1 MRSGDVTAALD
12 QIVLQPKP
20 LAAAADHLAAG
31 TSGTPELR
39 VPRPVWTFLIAGLHR
54 HAGRPLCVVAPTDEE
69 ARDLSIE
76 IAAIRGS
83 GHVALWPS
91 RGVPSGGAVGPSPH
105 LVGLRAAALGKVADP
120 QTIVVASVGALVE
133 RMSSIAATPL
143 VLRRGGQVA
152 QELPELLVAMGYERV
167 PQVAERGEMAV
178 RGGIVDVYPTTADQ
192 PVRIDMFGDEVDDI
206 RVFSPFTQVTIGKIA
221 EVAIWPAVEPD
232 GTMVD
237 TADLIADATVVR
249 LAPAQFPTALKD
261 AISLAEDE
269 AQAGALGDPAA
280 LLTVLAD
287 RSRLDIAPPAGE
299 AAGVIDAREAR
310 FAARGSAEAQAE
322 LGRLSGGALRVL
334 VCFPRRGDME
344 RAAIQ
349 LPRVSPSVVDPA
361 VDLPREGAVSI
372 GVVPIRRGFIS
383 RDLGLAV
390 IPEHEI
396 LRRRRASDRAPVG
409 RRLRSF
415 LELRVGDHVVHEDHG
430 IGRLV
435 GFETQT
441 VANVTRDY
449 LALAFAGEDR
459 VWVPQDQ
466 LDKVTRYIGS
476 DGSAPP
482 LSKLG
487 GKAWERLKAR
497 VRAAVHEMAGEL
509 FALYEKR
516 ASVRGHVFPEND
528 DAMDEFARRFKYR
541 ETPDQE
547 RAIDEVMADMER
559 AQPMDRLICGDVGFG
574 KTEVAM
580 RAAYKAAIDGKQ
592 VLVLVP
598 TTLLAGQH
606 LGTFRERFADTPV
619 EIDMISRLR
628 STAETKASLQAF
640 RDGKLDILIGTHRVL
655 GMDVQPKDLGLVVL
669 DEEQRFGVAQKENLR
684 KLRLNVDVL
693 SLSATPIP
701 RTLQMSLSGMRDI
714 SVIETAPSGRRATA
728 THVGEFDEELVR
740 EALTSEKQ
748 RGGQSFWLHNRVES
762 IEDAANVVRALVPD
776 QTVLVAHGQMAEQ
789 ELEDVMVAFMRGDA
803 DVLVSSTII
812 EAGLDIPNANT
823 LVVERADML
832 GLSQLYQLRG
842 RVGRSDA
849 SAHAYLFYP
858 SADQLTR
865 DAAARLRAIADYT
878 ELGSGLRIAMR
889 DLEIRGAG
897 NLLGDEQSGHVAA
910 IGFELYLQMLNDAI
924 AAKRGDTL
932 VERDARI
939 EIPVSAYIPSDYV
952 GFEAAKIDLHRRIA
966 TADERTLD
974 GLTAELT
981 DRFGP
986 PPPPVQALILVQRL
1000 RLKVLRAGA
1009 QHLAIRAGKVVVA
1022 PLALTSA
1029 QLRAL
1034 RTTASR
1040 AVYSSADRTVSIS
1053 APTSPQ
1059 ERLQV
1064 AETVLDAVIDA
1075 VADAA

>member
-1 MRSGDVTAALD
+1 
-12 QIVLQPKP
+12 
-20 LAAAADHLAAG
+20 
-31 TSGTPELR
+31 
-39 VPRPVWTFLIAGLHR
+39 
-54 HAGRPLCVVAPTDEE
+54 
-69 ARDLSIE
+69 
-76 IAAIRGS
+76 
-83 GHVALWPS
+83 
-91 RGVPSGGAVGPSPH
+91 
-105 LVGLRAAALGKVADP
+105 VADP
-120 QTIVVASVGALVE
+120 SRIVVASVGALIE
-133 RMSSIAATPL
+133 RMSATAATPL
-143 VLRRGGQVA
+143 ELRRGGQVTDDLIE
-152 QELPELLVAMGYERV
+152 QLVALGYERV

-178 RGGIVDVYPTTADQ
+178 RGGIVDVYPTTSDQ
-192 PVRIDMFGDEVDDI
+192 PVRIDMFGDEIDDI
-206 RVFSPFTQVTIGKIA
+206 RVFSPFTQVTIGTVP
-221 EVAIWPAVEPD
+221 EVTIWPAVEPE
-232 GTMVD
+232 GSMVD
-237 TADLIADATVVR
+237 TTTLIGDATVVR
-249 LAPAQFPTALKD
+249 LAPTQFAAALKD
-261 AISLAEDE
+261 AIAVAEDE
-269 AQAGALGDPAA
+269 AEAGVLGEPTELIDM
-280 LLTVLAD
+280 LA
-287 RSRLDIAPPAGE
+287 RNARLDIAPPAGE
-299 AAGVIDAREAR
+299 ASGVIDAREAR
-310 FAARGSAEAQAE
+310 FASRGSAEAQSE
-322 LGRLSGGALRVL
+322 LGRLSGGALRVV

-344 RAAIQ
+344 RAALQ
-349 LPRVSPSVVDPA
+349 LPRVNPKVIDPA
-361 VDLPREGAVSI
+361 SELPREGVVSLAVI
-372 GVVPIRRGFIS
+372 PIRRGFIS
-383 RDLGLAV
+383 RDLGIAI

-476 DGSAPP
+476 DGSPPP

-516 ASVRGHVFPEND
+516 AQIRGHVFPEND
-528 DAMDEFARRFKYR
+528 EAMDAFARSFKHR
-541 ETPDQE
+541 ETLDQE

-559 AQPMDRLICGDVGFG
+559 PQPMDRLICGDVGFG

-580 RAAYKAAIDGKQ
+580 RAAHKAAIDGKQ

-606 LGTFRERFADTPV
+606 LGTFRERFSETPI

-628 STAETKASLQAF
+628 TASETKATLQSF

-714 SVIETAPSGRRATA
+714 SVIETPPSGRRAIA
-728 THVGEFDEELVR
+728 THVGEYDEELVK
-740 EALTSEKQ
+740 EALTAEKE

-762 IEDAANVVRALVPD
+762 IEDAAQMVRALVPE

-803 DVLVSSTII
+803 DILVSSTII

-823 LVVERADML
+823 LIVERADLL

-865 DAAARLRAIADYT
+865 DAAARLRAIGDYT

-932 VERDARI
+932 AERDARI
-939 EIPVSAYIPSDYV
+939 EIPVSAFIPSEYV

-966 TADERTLD
+966 TAGEDTLD
-974 GLTAELT
+974 RLAAELT

-1000 RLKVLRAGA
+1000 KLKVLRAGA
-1009 QHLAIRAGKVVVA
+1009 QHLAVRGGKVVIA

-1029 QLRAL
+1029 QLRSL
-1034 RTTASR
+1034 RTSVAR
-1040 AVYSSADRTVSIS
+1040 AVYSSADRTVSIT

-1059 ERLQV
+1059 ERLEV
-1064 AETVLDAVIDA
+1064 AETVLDAVISA

>member
-1 MRSGDVTAALD
+1 MTAALD
-12 QIVLQPKP
+12 EIILQPRP
-20 LAAAADHLAAG
+20 LAAAADHLASHAA
-31 TSGTPELR
+31 GTPEIR
-39 VPRPVWTFLIAGLHR
+39 VPRPAWTMLVAALHR
-54 HAGRPLCVVAPTDEE
+54 RAQRALLVVAPTDED
-69 ARDLSIE
+69 ARDISIE
-76 IAAIRGS
+76 VAAFRGTR
-83 GHVALWPS
+83 HVSLWPS
-91 RGVPSGGAVGPSPH
+91 RGVPSGGAVGASPH
-105 LVGLRAAALGKVADP
+105 LVGLRAAALGQVADP
-120 QTIVVASVGALVE
+120 SRIVVASVGALIE
-133 RMSSIAATPL
+133 RMSATAATPL
-143 VLRRGGQVA
+143 ELRRGGQVA
-152 QELPELLVAMGYERV
+152 DDLIDQLVALGYERV

-178 RGGIVDVYPTTADQ
+178 RGGIVDVYPTTSDQ
-192 PVRIDMFGDEVDDI
+192 PVRIDMFGDEIDDI
-206 RVFSPFTQVTIGKIA
+206 RVFSPFTQVTIGTVP
-221 EVAIWPAVEPD
+221 EVTIWPAVEPE
-232 GTMVD
+232 GSMVD
-237 TADLIADATVVR
+237 TTTLIGDATVVR
-249 LAPAQFPTALKD
+249 LAPTQFAAALKD
-261 AISLAEDE
+261 AIAVAEDE
-269 AQAGALGDPAA
+269 AEAGVLGEPTELIDM
-280 LLTVLAD
+280 LA
-287 RSRLDIAPPAGE
+287 RNARLDIAPPAGE
-299 AAGVIDAREAR
+299 ASGVIDAREAR
-310 FAARGSAEAQAE
+310 FASRGSAEAQSE
-322 LGRLSGGALRVL
+322 LGRLSGGALRVV

-344 RAAIQ
+344 RAALQ
-349 LPRVSPSVVDPA
+349 LPRVNPKVIDPA
-361 VDLPREGAVSI
+361 SELPREGVVSLAVI
-372 GVVPIRRGFIS
+372 PIRRGFIS
-383 RDLGLAV
+383 RDLGIAI

-476 DGSAPP
+476 DGSPPP

-516 ASVRGHVFPEND
+516 AQIRGHVFPEND
-528 DAMDEFARRFKYR
+528 EAMDAFARSFKHR
-541 ETPDQE
+541 ETLDQE

-559 AQPMDRLICGDVGFG
+559 PQPMDRLICGDVGFG

-580 RAAYKAAIDGKQ
+580 RAAHKAAIDGKQ

-606 LGTFRERFADTPV
+606 LGTFRERFSETPI

-628 STAETKASLQAF
+628 TASETKATLQSF

-714 SVIETAPSGRRATA
+714 SVIETPPSGRRAIA
-728 THVGEFDEELVR
+728 THVGEYDEELVK
-740 EALTSEKQ
+740 EALTAEKE

-762 IEDAANVVRALVPD
+762 IEDAAQMVRALVPE

-803 DVLVSSTII
+803 DILVSSTII

-823 LVVERADML
+823 LIVERADLL

-865 DAAARLRAIADYT
+865 DAAARLRAIGDYT

-932 VERDARI
+932 AERDARI
-939 EIPVSAYIPSDYV
+939 EIPVSAFIPSEYV

-966 TADERTLD
+966 TAGEDTLD
-974 GLTAELT
+974 RLAAELT

-1000 RLKVLRAGA
+1000 KLKVLRAGA
-1009 QHLAIRAGKVVVA
+1009 QHLAVRGGKVVIA

-1029 QLRAL
+1029 QLRSL
-1034 RTTASR
+1034 RTSVAR
-1040 AVYSSADRTVSIS
+1040 PVYSSADRTVSIT

-1059 ERLQV
+1059 ERLEV
-1064 AETVLDAVIDA
+1064 AETVLDAVISA

>member
-1 MRSGDVTAALD
+1 
-12 QIVLQPKP
+12 
-20 LAAAADHLAAG
+20 
-31 TSGTPELR
+31 
-39 VPRPVWTFLIAGLHR
+39 LIG
-54 HAGRPLCVVAPTDEE
+54 
-69 ARDLSIE
+69 
-76 IAAIRGS
+76 
-83 GHVALWPS
+83 
-91 RGVPSGGAVGPSPH
+91 
-105 LVGLRAAALGKVADP
+105 
-120 QTIVVASVGALVE
+120 
-133 RMSSIAATPL
+133 
-143 VLRRGGQVA
+143 
-152 QELPELLVAMGYERV
+152 
-167 PQVAERGEMAV
+167 
-178 RGGIVDVYPTTADQ
+178 
-192 PVRIDMFGDEVDDI
+192 
-206 RVFSPFTQVTIGKIA
+206 
-221 EVAIWPAVEPD
+221 
-232 GTMVD
+232 
-237 TADLIADATVVR
+237 DATVVR
-249 LAPAQFPTALKD
+249 LAPTQFATALKE
-261 AISLAEDE
+261 AIALAEDE
-269 AQAGALGDPAA
+269 AEAGALGEPTELID
-280 LLTVLAD
+280 LLA
-287 RSRLDIAPPAGE
+287 RNARLDIAPPAGE

-310 FAARGSAEAQAE
+310 FAARGSAEAQTE

-349 LPRVSPSVVDPA
+349 LPRVNPKVVDPA
-361 VDLPREGAVSI
+361 NDLPSEGVVSLA
-372 GVVPIRRGFIS
+372 VVPIRRGFIS
-383 RDLGLAV
+383 RDLGIAI

-476 DGSAPP
+476 DGSPPP

-516 ASVRGHVFPEND
+516 AQIRGHVFPEND
-528 DAMDEFARRFKYR
+528 EAMDAFARSFKHR
-541 ETPDQE
+541 ETLDQE

-559 AQPMDRLICGDVGFG
+559 PQPMDRLICGDVGFG

-580 RAAYKAAIDGKQ
+580 RAAHKAAIDGKQ

-606 LGTFRERFADTPV
+606 LGTFRERFAETPI

-628 STAETKASLQAF
+628 TPTETKATLQAF

-714 SVIETAPSGRRATA
+714 SVIETPPSGRRAIA
-728 THVGEFDEELVR
+728 THVGEYDEELVK
-740 EALTSEKQ
+740 EALVKEKE

-762 IEDAANVVRALVPD
+762 IEDAAEMVRALVPD
-776 QTVLVAHGQMAEQ
+776 QTVLVAHGQMAEH

-803 DVLVSSTII
+803 DILVSSTII

-932 VERDARI
+932 AERDARI
-939 EIPVSAYIPSDYV
+939 EIPVSAFIPSEYV

-966 TADERTLD
+966 TAGEDTLD
-974 GLTAELT
+974 RLAAELT

-1000 RLKVLRAGA
+1000 KLKVLRAGA
-1009 QHLAIRAGKVVVA
+1009 QHLAVRGGKVVIA

-1029 QLRAL
+1029 QLRGL
-1034 RTTASR
+1034 RASVAR
-1040 AVYSSADRTVSIS
+1040 AVYSSADRTVSIT

-1059 ERLQV
+1059 ERLEV
-1064 AETVLDAVIDA
+1064 AETVLDAVISA

>member
-1 MRSGDVTAALD
+1 MTAALD
-12 QIVLQPKP
+12 QIILQPRP
-20 LAAAADHLAAG
+20 LAAAAEHLASAADG
-31 TSGTPELR
+31 APEVR
-39 VPRPVWTFLIAGLHR
+39 VPRPAWTMLVAALHR
-54 HAGRPLCVVAPTDEE
+54 RAQRALLVVAPTDEE

-76 IAAIRGS
+76 LGALRGS
-83 GHVALWPS
+83 RHVSLWPS
-91 RGVPSGGAVGPSPH
+91 RGVPSGGAVGASPH
-105 LVGLRAAALGKVADP
+105 LVGLRAAALGQLAEPSRV
-120 QTIVVASVGALVE
+120 VVASVGALIE
-133 RMSSIAATPL
+133 RMPAGAATPL
-143 VLRRGGQVA
+143 QLRRGGQVA
-152 QELPELLVAMGYERV
+152 DDLVDRLVALGYERV

-178 RGGIVDVYPTTADQ
+178 RGGIVDVYPTTSDQ
-192 PVRIDMFGDEVDDI
+192 PVRIDMFGDEIDDI
-206 RVFSPFTQVTIGKIA
+206 RVFSPFTQVTIGTVP
-221 EVAIWPAVEPD
+221 EVTIWPAVEPE

-237 TADLIADATVVR
+237 TTTLIGDATVVR
-249 LAPAQFPTALKD
+249 LAPTQFATALKE
-261 AISLAEDE
+261 AIALAEDE
-269 AQAGALGDPAA
+269 AEAGALGEPTELIE
-280 LLTVLAD
+280 LLA
-287 RSRLDIAPPAGE
+287 RNARLDIAPPAGE

-310 FAARGSAEAQAE
+310 FAARGSAEAQTE

-349 LPRVSPSVVDPA
+349 LPRVNPKVVDPA
-361 VDLPREGAVSI
+361 NDLPSEGVVSLA
-372 GVVPIRRGFIS
+372 VVPIRRGFIS
-383 RDLGLAV
+383 RDLGIAI

-476 DGSAPP
+476 DGSPPP

-516 ASVRGHVFPEND
+516 AQIRGHVFPEND
-528 DAMDEFARRFKYR
+528 EAMDAFARSFKHR
-541 ETPDQE
+541 ETLDQE

-559 AQPMDRLICGDVGFG
+559 PQPMDRLICGDVGFG

-580 RAAYKAAIDGKQ
+580 RAAHKAAIDGKQ

-606 LGTFRERFADTPV
+606 LGTFRERFAETPI

-628 STAETKASLQAF
+628 TPTETKATLQAF

-714 SVIETAPSGRRATA
+714 SVIETPPSGRRAIA
-728 THVGEFDEELVR
+728 THVGEYDEELVK
-740 EALTSEKQ
+740 EALVKEKE

-762 IEDAANVVRALVPD
+762 IEDAAEMVRALVPD
-776 QTVLVAHGQMAEQ
+776 QTVLVAHGQMAEH

-803 DVLVSSTII
+803 DILVSSTII

-932 VERDARI
+932 AERDARI
-939 EIPVSAYIPSDYV
+939 EIPVSAFIPSEYV

-966 TADERTLD
+966 TAGEDTLD
-974 GLTAELT
+974 RLAAELT

-1000 RLKVLRAGA
+1000 KLKVLRAGA
-1009 QHLAIRAGKVVVA
+1009 QHLAVRGGKVVIA

-1029 QLRAL
+1029 QLRGL
-1034 RTTASR
+1034 RASVAR
-1040 AVYSSADRTVSIS
+1040 AVYSSADRTVSIT

-1059 ERLQV
+1059 ERLEV
-1064 AETVLDAVIDA
+1064 AETVLDAVISA